1 MMKCVKWLGGLA
13 AIVAIS
19 ATALLGPSGA
29 HADSPPKPPARFV
42 GSVKVDGAAVPG
54 GTVIE
59 ARIGSA
65 SCGTVSTF
73 NSGGEA
79 RYALDVPGLDPQ
91 GSPNCGV
98 DDAVVTFYIGG
109 KKAIESG
116 SWKNFDLNVVNLT
129 YVTPT
134 PTPVPTTAVPTTPDA
149 TTPGATTPPKP
160 ATPIPPRT
168 GTGSESGSTTGYGL
182 VVVLLS
188 LGVVAF
194 ATGGIATARRAK

>member
-65 SCGTVSTF
+65 SCGTTATF

-79 RYALDVPGLDPQ
+79 RYALDVPALDPQ

-134 PTPVPTTAVPTTPDA
+134 PTPVPTTAVPA
-149 TTPGATTPPKP
+149 TTVPGGVATTAPKP
-160 ATPIPPRT
+160 ATPIPPKT
-168 GTGSESGSTTGYGL
+168 GTGSESSSTGGYGL
-182 VVVLLS
+182 LVVLVS

-194 ATGGIATARRAK
+194 ATGGMAAARCAK